1 MSTTTHFRVVPFYPA
16 TDIEQLSR
24 FPCGGYSDESTI
36 VYMQHPCVIL
46 TALEVVV
53 EVKSIIVTCNI
64 PLHLPQVLGY
74 RIVASSST
82 AVKQDYNEYMWT
94 MRKEF
99 TEIEQSIINEETT
112 PAIVVRDNLTNINR
126 EVISNLYNKVDDPE

>member
-1 MSTTTHFRVVPFYPA
+1 M
-16 TDIEQLSR
+16 
-24 FPCGGYSDESTI
+24 
-36 VYMQHPCVIL
+36 
-46 TALEVVV
+46 
-53 EVKSIIVTCNI
+53 
-64 PLHLPQVLGY
+64 
-74 RIVASSST
+74 ASSST